1 VLSFNS
7 TLVNKLKLRNAQT
20 FWCLKLYYN
29 DESAF
34 VGMSDTH
41 RVDGSDIYYGLVTD
55 WGNYSQ
61 TLDIYNF
68 TTSIGNMAIKL
79 VNADNTFQDGR
90 FSDQLSSK
98 NFENRKWELF
108 QCVHGLT
115 YDTSANMI
123 ATGVISGAIE
133 YNRNE
138 VSIQLLDMGSRYHNQ
153 IPYNKVTSGSYA
165 NAPDN
170 NFGKPIPMNYGD
182 FHDKTDIG
190 TIPTSGAEFDRY
202 FTKGKFPAIITDKFD
217 ETNAT
222 IEALVDSQTPHTL
235 DSKNIYMYDKN
246 FFIICE
252 DANTTASGSTITAKE
267 MDWRVYAPMSPHNT
281 YSGGSNYA
289 NTIDNDFSSTPYALS
304 QTGAGATSVG
314 WRLPKIS
321 KLGEFTAAK
330 LLIAFGSFTGSA
342 PNTNF
347 RVAGGAGAGGSQ
359 IATLTW
365 DGGDQTATVTSQFS
379 SDKQSSWDIET
390 EIFLTVDNTGG
401 SGNMSVDIDQ
411 IGLEIQF
418 EPSQSFSKQI
428 NEISESTERRYNSR
442 SGYIQKETVDQQVKI
457 VKTKTLRTPANVDYL
472 YFSGKGRKYGA
483 WADAD
488 SRNNGYNENDLIE
501 NPIYMIEDC
510 IRNELKDHEGNA
522 LTSSHIDYASFDTSG
537 NTSDG
542 TLGDAYNDSV
552 GDVEFAMSQY
562 KFTDSQDF
570 IEKICRQCLSWVFIN
585 GAGKFKIVTRRGADN
600 YSAEDQSIDYND
612 ITLDVINK
620 TAMNSVRNDFIINY
634 NFDAGQNQSM
644 SQATA
649 SDATS
654 QGSTSS
660 GFFQTLSFEMDSDA
674 VLDSTTATK
683 LAESYRDFMKQRWT
697 TIMFDAPTAKYNHLE
712 IGDVINFDNWDSSIK
727 LYGTAMD
734 SSNHFFMID
743 SINKRPNGCEITC
756 TEVSD

>member
-1 VLSFNS
+1 
-7 TLVNKLKLRNAQT
+7 
-20 FWCLKLYYN
+20 
-29 DESAF
+29 
-34 VGMSDTH
+34 
-41 RVDGSDIYYGLVTD
+41 VTD

-68 TTSIGNMAIKL
+68 STSIGNMAIKL

-115 YDTSANMI
+115 YDTSANMVS
-123 ATGVISGAIE
+123 TGVISGRIE

-138 VSIQLLDMGSRYHNQ
+138 VSFQLLDMGSRYHNK
-153 IPYNKVTSGSYA
+153 IPYNTVTSASYA
-165 NAPDN
+165 NAPNN

-182 FHDKTDIG
+182 CHDQTDIG
-190 TIPTSGAEFDRY
+190 TIPSDVSHAEFDRY
-202 FTKGKFPAIITDKFD
+202 FTKGKFPAIIVDKFD
-217 ETNAT
+217 ETNSR

-235 DSKNIYMYDKN
+235 DSKNIYLYASN
-246 FFIICE
+246 YFAICE
-252 DANTTASGSTITAKE
+252 DANTSASGATITAKG
-267 MDWRVYAPMSPHNT
+267 MDWRTYGTLTAHAT

-289 NTIDNDFSSTPYALS
+289 NMIDGDFSSTPYTLS
-304 QTGAGATSVG
+304 QSGDGITSVG
-314 WRLPKIS
+314 FRFPKIPQ
-321 KLGEFTAAK
+321 LGEFHSAY
-330 LLIAFGSFTGSA
+330 LLIAFGDYS
-342 PNTNF
+342 
-347 RVAGGAGAGGSQ
+347 GAEPEVGMGVYAETSGGSQ
-359 IATLTW
+359 IGTHLGW
-365 DGGDQTATVTSQFS
+365 DYPLLAAPISSNFS
-379 SDKQSSWDIET
+379 SGEQASWDVEG
-390 EIFLTVDNTGG
+390 EVFLSLNNTNG
-401 SGNMSVDIDQ
+401 SGDMSVEINQ
-411 IGLEIQF
+411 IGLEVRF
-418 EPSQSFSKQI
+418 EPSQHFSKQI
-428 NEISESTERRYNSR
+428 TELYEGTERRYNSR
-442 SGYIQKETVDQQVKI
+442 SDYIQKDTVDESVMR
-457 VKTKTLRTPANVDYL
+457 VRTKTLRTPSNIDYI
-472 YFSGKGRKYGA
+472 YCSGKGRKYGA
-483 WADAD
+483 WVDAD
-488 SRNNGYNENDLIE
+488 SRNNGYDENDLIE

-552 GDVEFAMSQY
+552 GDVKFATSQY

-600 YSAEDQSIDYND
+600 YSVEDQSIDYND

-620 TAMNSVRNDFIINY
+620 TAMNSVRNEVLINY
-634 NFDAGQNQSM
+634 NFDVGQNQTL

-649 SDATS
+649 NDATS